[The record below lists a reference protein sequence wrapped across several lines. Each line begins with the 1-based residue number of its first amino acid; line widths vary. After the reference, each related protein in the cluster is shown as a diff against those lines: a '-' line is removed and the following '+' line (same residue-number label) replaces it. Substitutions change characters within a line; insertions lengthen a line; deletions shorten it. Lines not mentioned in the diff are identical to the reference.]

1 MRSRDLLLGAADYDW
16 ITNYYTKWIT
26 GHEVQKTD
34 RRWTKYVT
42 KWTTEWTTEWTE
54 TVSTGGG
61 GGGGGSKPEIDVSV
75 PAVGVGDMNN
85 MIAAHGE
92 DKTDWVQY
100 AKAYIRTFKE
110 GNGSVSFGQMFR
122 ENLMGFRDALIRN
135 ITDSYNR
142 SDDALLAEW
151 RSNIRNVNDARSYE
165 NMVRYNSNAPGLQ
178 LAYNSGNV
186 AFLKQYA
193 YDHPYFFPPF
203 RKLNQAEFNAGGYW
217 NLYADY
223 NQRIVTMRN
232 GNVVSGGGGGT
243 TTVKKSR
250 QTSQQT
256 QRDTVRETI
265 FKYYYW
271 TYYQTSQATSRT
283 TKWYTDVYSDT
294 RMTGVDPNQRYN
306 GHLLS
311 QTYYDRNDESNTEY
325 GYKGENDSPV
335 PIISTNAY
343 NPKIGSIPN
352 RQAIDPNSNKWMES
366 REDRQANQNMSKNVY
381 SKNKNELLSS
391 QSNKRNLQTYYVHN
405 EEQETSSGVFGSLTQ

>member
-42 KWTTEWTTEWTE
+42 KWTTKWTTEWTE

-61 GGGGGSKPEIDVSV
+61 GGGGGGGGVTGGSIETPVGSPDNARQVMMFAATGLLENGASYAETYLASKPAGTKVTI
-75 PAVGVGDMNN
+75 GQLF
-85 MIAAHGE
+85 AANSSLQQ
-92 DKTDWVQY
+92 V
-100 AKAYIRTFKE
+100 ARA
-110 GNGSVSFGQMFR
+110 
-122 ENLMGFRDALIRN
+122 A
-135 ITDSYNR
+135 
-142 SDDALLAEW
+142 DDINAAAQHWL
-151 RSNIRNVNDARSYE
+151 SN
-165 NMVRYNSNAPGLQ
+165 YNSRPDMQLNLTHQQTALMLMSGTYPWLPVDILINGMKELPSPYWTKNADGI
-178 LAYNSGNV
+178 SG
-186 AFLKQYA
+186 
-193 YDHPYFFPPF
+193 
-203 RKLNQAEFNAGGYW
+203 G
-217 NLYADY
+217 
-223 NQRIVTMRN
+223 
-232 GNVVSGGGGGT
+232 GGGGGT
-243 TTVKKSR
+243 TTVKRKRTTSR
-250 QTSQQT
+250 QT

-325 GYKGENDSPV
+325 GYKGENNSPV

>member
-42 KWTTEWTTEWTE
+42 KWTTKWTTEWTE

-61 GGGGGSKPEIDVSV
+61 GGGGGGGGDTVTGGHTPT
-75 PAVGVGDMNN
+75 AVGSPDNARQVYMWAATGLLDGAGQTYAEEYLASKSVGTKVT
-85 MIAAHGE
+85 IGQLFAAHSE
-92 DKTDWVQY
+92 LQ
-100 AKAYIRTFKE
+100 AA
-110 GNGSVSFGQMFR
+110 
-122 ENLMGFRDALIRN
+122 A
-135 ITDSYNR
+135 R
-142 SDDALLAEW
+142 SADDPGRASAEW
-151 RSNIRNVNDARSYE
+151 LAY
-165 NMVRYNSNAPGLQ
+165 YNSHPEMHTNLTYMQIATALMTGTYPWQSVDTLINGMKQ
-178 LAYNSGNV
+178 QGNYYWT
-186 AFLKQYA
+186 KT
-193 YDHPYFFPPF
+193 
-203 RKLNQAEFNAGGYW
+203 AEGVTDGG
-217 NLYADY
+217 
-223 NQRIVTMRN
+223 
-232 GNVVSGGGGGT
+232 GGGGGGT

>member
-42 KWTTEWTTEWTE
+42 RWTTEWTTEWTE

-61 GGGGGSKPEIDVSV
+61 GGGGGGGGVTGGHTPTPVGSPDNARQAAMWAATGLLDGAGQTYAEEYLASKP
-75 PAVGVGDMNN
+75 VGTKVTIGQLF
-85 MIAAHGE
+85 AAHSE
-92 DKTDWVQY
+92 LQS
-100 AKAYIRTFKE
+100 AA
-110 GNGSVSFGQMFR
+110 
-122 ENLMGFRDALIRN
+122 
-135 ITDSYNR
+135 R
-142 SDDALLAEW
+142 SADDPGRASAEW
-151 RSNIRNVNDARSYE
+151 LAY
-165 NMVRYNSNAPGLQ
+165 YNSHPEMHTNLTYMQIATALMTGTYPWLPLDTLINGMKQQGNYYWIKNADG
-178 LAYNSGNV
+178 
-186 AFLKQYA
+186 
-193 YDHPYFFPPF
+193 
-203 RKLNQAEFNAGGYW
+203 
-217 NLYADY
+217 
-223 NQRIVTMRN
+223 
-232 GNVVSGGGGGT
+232 VSDGGGGGGT

-250 QTSQQT
+250 QTSRQT

-381 SKNKNELLSS
+381 SKNKNELLNS

>member
-42 KWTTEWTTEWTE
+42 RWTTEWTTEWTE

-61 GGGGGSKPEIDVSV
+61 GGGGGGGGVTGGHTPTPVGSPENARQVMMFAAIGLLDNGASYAETYLASKPAGTKVTIGELF
-75 PAVGVGDMNN
+75 
-85 MIAAHGE
+85 AANYE
-92 DKTDWVQY
+92 LQQ
-100 AKAYIRTFKE
+100 AAR
-110 GNGSVSFGQMFR
+110 
-122 ENLMGFRDALIRN
+122 AA
-135 ITDSYNR
+135 
-142 SDDALLAEW
+142 DDINAAAQHWL
-151 RSNIRNVNDARSYE
+151 SI
-165 NMVRYNSNAPGLQ
+165 YNSRPDMQLNPTHQQTAFMLMSGTYPWTSVDTLINGMKQLPSPYWTKNADG
-178 LAYNSGNV
+178 
-186 AFLKQYA
+186 
-193 YDHPYFFPPF
+193 
-203 RKLNQAEFNAGGYW
+203 
-217 NLYADY
+217 
-223 NQRIVTMRN
+223 I
-232 GNVVSGGGGGT
+232 SGGGDGGGT
-243 TTVKKSR
+243 TTVKRKR
-250 QTSQQT
+250 TTSQQT
-256 QRDTVRETI
+256 QSDTVRETI

>member
-42 KWTTEWTTEWTE
+42 KWTTKWTTEWTE

-61 GGGGGSKPEIDVSV
+61 GGGGGGGGVTGGSIETPVGSPENARQVMMFAATGLLENGASYAETYLASKPAGTKVTI
-75 PAVGVGDMNN
+75 GQLF
-85 MIAAHGE
+85 AANSSL
-92 DKTDWVQY
+92 QQ
-100 AKAYIRTFKE
+100 AAR
-110 GNGSVSFGQMFR
+110 
-122 ENLMGFRDALIRN
+122 AA
-135 ITDSYNR
+135 
-142 SDDALLAEW
+142 DDINAAAQHWL
-151 RSNIRNVNDARSYE
+151 SI
-165 NMVRYNSNAPGLQ
+165 YNSRPDMQLNPTHQQTALMLMSGTYPWQSVDILINGMKQLPSPYWTKNADGI
-178 LAYNSGNV
+178 SG
-186 AFLKQYA
+186 
-193 YDHPYFFPPF
+193 
-203 RKLNQAEFNAGGYW
+203 G
-217 NLYADY
+217 
-223 NQRIVTMRN
+223 
-232 GNVVSGGGGGT
+232 GGGGGT
-243 TTVKKSR
+243 TTVKRKRTTSR
-250 QTSQQT
+250 QT

>member
-42 KWTTEWTTEWTE
+42 KWTTKWTTEWTE
-54 TVSTGGG
+54 TVSTGGDG
-61 GGGGGSKPEIDVSV
+61 GGGGGGGVTEGSIDVPIGNPDNTRQVAMWNATGLLSNGASVAETYLASKP
-75 PAVGVGDMNN
+75 VGTKVTIGELFAANSALQS
-85 MIAAHGE
+85 IA
-92 DKTDWVQY
+92 
-100 AKAYIRTFKE
+100 
-110 GNGSVSFGQMFR
+110 
-122 ENLMGFRDALIRN
+122 
-135 ITDSYNR
+135 
-142 SDDALLAEW
+142 
-151 RSNIRNVNDARSYE
+151 RSNDPGTAAGQTWLNT
-165 NMVRYNSNAPGLQ
+165 YNSNP
-178 LAYNSGNV
+178 AY
-186 AFLKQYA
+186 
-193 YDHPYFFPPF
+193 
-203 RKLNQAEFNAGGYW
+203 QA
-217 NLYADY
+217 DPSS
-223 NQRIVTMRN
+223 QRIALMLMSGTYPWATTDSLISGMKQMYTPYWTKN
-232 GNVVSGGGGGT
+232 ADGISGGGGGGGT
-243 TTVKKSR
+243 TTVKRKRTTSR
-250 QTSQQT
+250 QT